1 MLTMKLSPTLSTVCL
16 AGLLACE
23 MNSGSKRVGH
33 SVSMKTQTL
42 TINQN
47 GTYTRQT
54 GKRLLDGNLL
64 GELTEAQVSQV
75 DCSGNDVL
83 LIWGQTIVRFPD
95 VWPADEALVINGTFE
110 NPPRRL
116 TFPAPVDG
124 DAKSVRNVVWSVD
137 KLIVDG
143 SPYELVSGDSYVFTE
158 SSLKA
163 LSSDVAD

>member
-1 MLTMKLSPTLSTVCL
+1 M
-16 AGLLACE
+16 
-23 MNSGSKRVGH
+23 
-33 SVSMKTQTL
+33 
-42 TINQN
+42 
-47 GTYTRQT
+47 
-54 GKRLLDGNLL
+54 
-64 GELTEAQVSQV
+64 
-75 DCSGNDVL
+75 
-83 LIWGQTIVRFPD
+83 RFPD

-110 NPPRRL
+110 NPPLRL

-143 SPYELVSGDSYVFTE
+143 SPYDLVSGDSYVFTE